1 MSTQSMP
8 LEIPPVE
15 RRAPSAEL
23 PELVREIHENQL
35 AMDAKLTQ
43 HMQEETV
50 EFAHEIAQLM
60 IKAFPEGD
68 PDGHRRHHEL
78 VIKQAE
84 ARTAFWEKMVFE
96 ITRWGLIG
104 FLLWLLQAAVHY
116 AMEKRL

>member
-1 MSTQSMP
+1 MATDVAN
-8 LEIPPVE
+8 IVE
-15 RRAPSAEL
+15 TIDRRAASSEL
-23 PELVREIHENQL
+23 LELIREIHNNQL
-35 AMDAKLTQ
+35 AMDAELTQ

-50 EFAHEIAQLM
+50 ELAHEIAQLM